1 MYSVNLKQNTEV
13 FTMYNTTFPPIEQVS
28 LFHQQ
33 ASSLDEAISTTYGN
47 ELVNDGYLV
56 IKSGISSFRQAEAP
70 KVYKIIKDF
79 GTRTKPRKVEK
90 EVIRFEG
97 TLTTYNSDIEYYCP
111 HCGAPLHGNGDVSF
125 TLSHIP
131 FGGSYTKLVVNRHR
145 LRCQND
151 KCGYTYTFKPDFK
164 AENHLITKQ
173 LETFIRDLLLQRLT
187 LKEVARIAGVNES
200 TVKDIDKKRLQ
211 EKLTVNG
218 EGKELIKPDHKVN
231 FIGIDEFLLHDGRRY
246 ATIIIDLETGHVL
259 YLAHTKK
266 KQVVYDFMK
275 FVGDEWMKNVKAV
288 ASDMN
293 ADYGNAFKEQYP
305 NICVVY
311 DHFHIVK
318 NFNEKVINAVKKDEV
333 NRLTEEGDYEAAQLL
348 KGSKY
353 ILMSNRSTLLQKDRD
368 ARRGKILSKAGVL
381 FNKPEVIQKGGNRR
395 YYREILQKN
404 ELLFTADLIKEKLI
418 YAYEAD
424 TELKMKRRIND
435 IIRICEATENKHFM
449 WFSNLLLKHYDGII
463 AHAVYHIST
472 GKVEGTNQMIKTLRR
487 KSYGFPDDEYFFLKI
502 MDASGR

>member
-1 MYSVNLKQNTEV
+1 MH
-13 FTMYNTTFPPIEQVS
+13 NTTFLPIEQVP
-28 LFHQQ
+28 LFNEQES
-33 ASSLDEAISTTYGN
+33 ALNTAISRVYGN
-47 ELVNDGYLV
+47 ELVNGGYFV
-56 IKSGISSFRQAEAP
+56 IGSGISSFQQTEAP
-70 KVYKIIKDF
+70 KIHKILKDF

-90 EVIRFEG
+90 EIIKLYG
-97 TLTTYNSDIEYYCP
+97 TLTTHNPSIEYRCP
-111 HCGAPLHGNGDVSF
+111 CCGALLYGNGDVSF

-131 FGGSYTKLVVNRHR
+131 FGSSYTKLVINRHR
-145 LRCQND
+145 LRCKNP
-151 KCGYTYTFKPDFK
+151 KCHYTYTFEADFK
-164 AENHLITKQ
+164 ADDHLITKQ
-173 LETFIRDLLLQRLT
+173 LDTFIRDLLFQGLT
-187 LKEVARIAGVNES
+187 LKEVARIADVNES

-218 EGKELIKPDHKVN
+218 EGKELIKPDRKAE
-231 FIGIDEFLLHDGRRY
+231 FLGIDEFLLHDGRKY

-266 KQVVYDFMK
+266 KQVVYDFMN
-275 FVGDEWMKNVKAV
+275 FVGDEWMQNVKAV

-293 ADYGNAFKEQYP
+293 ADYGNAFQERYP
-305 NICVVY
+305 DIKIVY

-333 NRLTEEGDYEAAQLL
+333 NRLTEEGDHESAQLL

-353 ILMSNRSTLLQKDRD
+353 VLMSNRSTLLKKDRD
-368 ARRGKILSKAGVL
+368 ARHGRILSKAGVI
-381 FNKPEVIQKGGNRR
+381 FDKPEVVQKGGNRR
-395 YYREILQKN
+395 YYNEILQKN
-404 ELLFTADLIKEKLI
+404 KLLFTADLIKEKLR

-424 TELKMKRRIND
+424 TELKMKRRVND
-435 IIRICEATENKHFM
+435 IIRICEATENKHFL
-449 WFSNLLLKHYDGII
+449 WFSKLLLKHYDGII
-463 AHAVYHIST
+463 AHATYHIST